1 MAPSLPNILA
11 VFLAV
16 CLAGAA
22 DAEPCHLERYASID
36 LIGPEAGVPI
46 VNGSVNGRPAEFTID
61 TGGAWSMLPEGLAAG
76 LPTRRLPSN
85 VQFTDAADA
94 RISTAIQVSELAFGP
109 VKLTDMQFLK
119 AEWPTLGANILSAFD
134 VELDPVERKFALYKH
149 KSCDGSPVYWPHS
162 DLVVLPFQLEG
173 LNEIAIQVKLDGET
187 MRALIDTGAEMS
199 ELDDR
204 EARNS
209 FGIKPGGPGTEATV
223 QEMALSG
230 RTIGEYRHQFGTLII
245 GDIQITRPWLRIGD
259 HGHDFWNRGQGPPLV
274 LGMSTLAPFH
284 LYIAYK
290 ERELYVTT
298 AQGDLAAGRH
308 PAATSRGGD
317 TLAQVNLHELME
329 TADNAMKAGD
339 VTRASAA
346 YDRAVAIAPD
356 DPYALQARAQFRDAQ
371 HDLAGSKADYDR
383 LATMALPS
391 ASDYVTRSAVYR
403 RAGQLERA
411 LADADQAVR
420 RWPDFAAGLSNR
432 CRVQAAMGKIET
444 ALADCDAAL
453 ALAPKSR
460 AALEDRG
467 FVELKARHLEAAI
480 ADYDAAIALEPSNA
494 GAFYGRSLARRQK
507 GDTAGAD
514 ADLTAA
520 RAIDGDIEKRFGK

>member
-1 MAPSLPNILA
+1 MAAYLPNALA
-11 VFLAV
+11 AFLALF
-16 CLAGAA
+16 LAGTAA
-22 DAEPCHLERYASID
+22 AEPCHLQRYASID
-36 LIGPEAGVPI
+36 LTGPEAGVPI
-46 VNGSVNGRPAEFTID
+46 ISGSVNGKPAEFTVD

-85 VQFTDAADA
+85 VQFTDAADE
-94 RISTAIQVSELAFGP
+94 RIGTAISVHELGFGP

-119 AEWPTLGANILSAFD
+119 AEWPTIGANILSHFD
-134 VELDPVERKFALYKH
+134 VELDPVERKLALFKH
-149 KSCDGSPVYWPHS
+149 KPCDGSAAYWAHS
-162 DLVVLPFQLEG
+162 DLAVLPFELEG
-173 LNEIAIQVKLDGET
+173 LNEIAIEVTLDGEK

-204 EARNS
+204 EARNT
-209 FGIKPGGPGTEATV
+209 FGIKPGAPGTEASV
-223 QEMALSG
+223 DAMALSG
-230 RTIGEYRHQFGTLII
+230 HTIGEYRHQFGMLEI

-259 HGHDFWNRGQGPPLV
+259 HGHNFWNRGEGPPLV

-284 LYIAYK
+284 LYVAYQ
-290 ERELYVTT
+290 ERKIYVTT

-317 TLAQVNLHELME
+317 TLAQVNLRELME

-339 VTRASAA
+339 VARARAA

-371 HDLAGSKADYDR
+371 HDTAGSKADYDR

-391 ASDYVTRSAVYR
+391 APDYVTRSAVYR

-411 LADADQAVR
+411 LADAEQAVR
-420 RWPDFAAGLSNR
+420 RWPDFAAGFSNR
-432 CRVQAAMGKIET
+432 CRVQAAMGKIEP
-444 ALADCDAAL
+444 ALADCNAAL

-467 FVELKARHLEAAI
+467 FVEIKARHLESAI
-480 ADYDAAIALEPSNA
+480 ADYDAAIALDPNSA
-494 GAFYGRSLARRQK
+494 GAFYGRSLARRQQ
-507 GDTAGAD
+507 GDMAGAD
-514 ADLTAA
+514 ADLIAA